1 MLEVGS
7 KAPDFT
13 LDDQDGNPVKQTIN
27 APANFIFGGRLIF
40 KKGPNPPY

>member
-13 LDDQDGNPVKQTIN
+13 LDDQDGNPVSLSSFKGQKVFLWFYPKAST
-27 APANFIFGGRLIF
+27 GG
-40 KKGPNPPY
+40 

>member
-13 LDDQDGNPVKQTIN
+13 LEDQDGNRVSLS
-27 APANFIFGGRLIF
+27 NFKGQKVLLWFYPKASTGG
-40 KKGPNPPY
+40 